1 MKNQSKLKLGKSTIV
16 GIQQDQYIKA
26 GVNSGDGCPISY
38 RICMPTKK

>member
-26 GVNSGDGCPISY
+26 GVNSGDPCNGISRLCP
-38 RICMPTKK
+38 PTKK